1 MVWRKVLSLITNSV
15 SSALIPEVCL
25 LCGSGNLE
33 GSTSICPE
41 CRTSLRWVLSPICSV
56 CGRPL
61 STFEKE
67 RLDLCGACISNPPVY
82 DMARYG
88 LYYENLVRVAITRF
102 KFNASLYSSRPLAD
116 LLIETFNKHYIK
128 QNFDVILPVPVHT
141 RRLMARGFNQVTIL
155 SQKLATATGIP
166 LDRTSLVKTKNTEP
180 QVRLSRAKRLLNL
193 TNAFQI
199 NNKKTIVKKRVLIV
213 DDVST
218 TGATI
223 NEVSKVVRK
232 AGANYVG
239 VIILAFRTH
248 DGAIKAKE
256 DDMEAL

>member
-25 LCGSGNLE
+25 FCGSGNLE
-33 GSTSICPE
+33 VSTSICPE

-67 RLDLCGACISNPPVY
+67 RSDLCGACIANLPVY

-116 LLIETFNKHYIK
+116 LLIETFNRHYIK

-166 LDRTSLVKTKNTEP
+166 LDRTNLVKTKNTDP

-199 NNKKTIVKKRVLIV
+199 NNKKTIVKKRVLVV

-223 NEVSKVVRK
+223 NEVSKLVRK

>member
-25 LCGSGNLE
+25 FCGSGNLE
-33 GSTSICPE
+33 VSTSICPE

-67 RLDLCGACISNPPVY
+67 RSDLCGACIANLPVY

-116 LLIETFNKHYIK
+116 LLIETFNMHYINE
-128 QNFDVILPVPVHT
+128 NFDVILPVPVHT

-193 TNAFQI
+193 TNAFQM
-199 NNKKTIVKKRVLIV
+199 NNKKTIVKKRVLVV

>member
-1 MVWRKVLSLITNSV
+1 LVWRKVLSLITNSV

-25 LCGSGNLE
+25 FCGSGNLE

-116 LLIETFNKHYIK
+116 LLIETFNSI
-128 QNFDVILPVPVHT
+128 I
-141 RRLMARGFNQVTIL
+141 
-155 SQKLATATGIP
+155 S
-166 LDRTSLVKTKNTEP
+166 
-180 QVRLSRAKRLLNL
+180 
-193 TNAFQI
+193 
-199 NNKKTIVKKRVLIV
+199 NKI
-213 DDVST
+213 S
-218 TGATI
+218 
-223 NEVSKVVRK
+223 
-232 AGANYVG
+232 
-239 VIILAFRTH
+239 
-248 DGAIKAKE
+248 
-256 DDMEAL
+256 M

>member
-1 MVWRKVLSLITNSV
+1 LVWRKVLSLITNSV

-25 LCGSGNLE
+25 FCGSGNLE

-116 LLIETFNKHYIK
+116 LLIETFNRHYIK

-166 LDRTSLVKTKNTEP
+166 LDRTNLVKTKNTDP

>member
-25 LCGSGNLE
+25 FCGSGNLE
-33 GSTSICPE
+33 VSTSICPE

-67 RLDLCGACISNPPVY
+67 RSDLCGACIANLPVY

-116 LLIETFNKHYIK
+116 LLIETFNMHYINE
-128 QNFDVILPVPVHT
+128 NFDVILPVPVHT

-193 TNAFQI
+193 ANAFQI
-199 NNKKTIVKKRVLIV
+199 KQQKTIVNKRVLVV

-223 NEVSKVVRK
+223 NEVSKVLRK

-239 VIILAFRTH
+239 VIILAFRMH
-248 DGAIKAKE
+248 DGAIKAIN
-256 DDMEAL
+256 DDTKNS

>member
-1 MVWRKVLSLITNSV
+1 LVWRKVLSLITNSV

-25 LCGSGNLE
+25 FCGSGNLE
-33 GSTSICPE
+33 VSTSICPE

-67 RLDLCGACISNPPVY
+67 RSDLCGACIANLPVY

-116 LLIETFNKHYIK
+116 LLIETFNRHYIK

-199 NNKKTIVKKRVLIV
+199 NNKKTIVKKRVLVV

>member
-1 MVWRKVLSLITNSV
+1 
-15 SSALIPEVCL
+15 
-25 LCGSGNLE
+25 
-33 GSTSICPE
+33 
-41 CRTSLRWVLSPICSV
+41 
-56 CGRPL
+56 
-61 STFEKE
+61 
-67 RLDLCGACISNPPVY
+67 
-82 DMARYG
+82 MARYG

-199 NNKKTIVKKRVLIV
+199 NNKKTIVKKRVLVV